1 MKIVSLFIKR
11 LFDIISSGIL
21 IILLTPVWVIIAIL
35 IKKDSEGPILFKQ
48 GRRTKDGKIFQM
60 YKFRS
65 MVVNAE
71 KMGTGLFNY
80 ENDPRVTKIGRK
92 LRDSSLDELPQ
103 LFNIF
108 KGDMTVVGPRPC
120 VTYELGDFDTLN
132 KKYKKRFQVKAGLTG
147 LAQIKGRND
156 ISWDEKV
163 TYDNEYVDMFNK
175 FGFLAD
181 IIIGIESVF
190 KAFKHNNI
198 YENKIDDSMNDEESA
213 RAENAIVLVISIFL
227 YGFIG
232 VITLIGITNIFNT
245 ITTNMNLRKKE
256 FAMLKSIGMT
266 KKEFNRMI
274 RLESIFYGLKSLI
287 VGIPIGTI
295 LSYGMYTVFR
305 NNMEMEY
312 VLPYK
317 SIVMSIVFV
326 AVIIGII
333 MKYSMSKINKQ
344 NVIETIRNDNI

>member
-21 IILLTPVWVIIAIL
+21 IILLTPVWIIIAIL

-103 LFNIF
+103 LLNIF
-108 KGDMTVVGPRPC
+108 KGDMSVVGPRPC

-163 TYDNEYVDMFNK
+163 TYDNEYVDMFNRV
-175 FGFLAD
+175 GFFAD

-198 YENKIDDSMNDEESA
+198 YENKMDDSMNDEESA
-213 RAENAIVLVISIFL
+213 KAEEEEI
-227 YGFIG
+227 
-232 VITLIGITNIFNT
+232 
-245 ITTNMNLRKKE
+245 
-256 FAMLKSIGMT
+256 
-266 KKEFNRMI
+266 I
-274 RLESIFYGLKSLI
+274 RLAH
-287 VGIPIGTI
+287 
-295 LSYGMYTVFR
+295 
-305 NNMEMEY
+305 
-312 VLPYK
+312 LP
-317 SIVMSIVFV
+317 
-326 AVIIGII
+326 
-333 MKYSMSKINKQ
+333 
-344 NVIETIRNDNI
+344 D

>member
-11 LFDIISSGIL
+11 LFDIISSGVL

-132 KKYKKRFQVKAGLTG
+132 KKYKKRFRVKAGLTG

-213 RAENAIVLVISIFL
+213 RAEEEEI
-227 YGFIG
+227 
-232 VITLIGITNIFNT
+232 
-245 ITTNMNLRKKE
+245 
-256 FAMLKSIGMT
+256 
-266 KKEFNRMI
+266 I
-274 RLESIFYGLKSLI
+274 RLAH
-287 VGIPIGTI
+287 
-295 LSYGMYTVFR
+295 
-305 NNMEMEY
+305 
-312 VLPYK
+312 LP
-317 SIVMSIVFV
+317 
-326 AVIIGII
+326 
-333 MKYSMSKINKQ
+333 
-344 NVIETIRNDNI
+344 D

>member
-11 LFDIISSGIL
+11 LFDIISSGVL

-80 ENDPRVTKIGRK
+80 KNDPRVTKIGRK

-213 RAENAIVLVISIFL
+213 KAEEDEI
-227 YGFIG
+227 
-232 VITLIGITNIFNT
+232 
-245 ITTNMNLRKKE
+245 
-256 FAMLKSIGMT
+256 
-266 KKEFNRMI
+266 I
-274 RLESIFYGLKSLI
+274 RLAH
-287 VGIPIGTI
+287 
-295 LSYGMYTVFR
+295 
-305 NNMEMEY
+305 
-312 VLPYK
+312 LP
-317 SIVMSIVFV
+317 
-326 AVIIGII
+326 
-333 MKYSMSKINKQ
+333 
-344 NVIETIRNDNI
+344 D